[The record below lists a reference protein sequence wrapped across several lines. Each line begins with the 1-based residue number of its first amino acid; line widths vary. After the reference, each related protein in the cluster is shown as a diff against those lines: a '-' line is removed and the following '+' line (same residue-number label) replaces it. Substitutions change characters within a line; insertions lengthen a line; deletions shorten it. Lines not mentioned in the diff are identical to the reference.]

1 MFICLPK
8 KEIFTRHTEKN
19 IPMIYRL
26 PYPWYLTPYQW
37 YFDALPMAFWPPTY
51 GISPPPLI
59 HGILTHLP
67 MVYWPPIHGNLTPLP
82 MVYRTPYPWY
92 FDPSA
97 YLLIRNEG
105 VKVPYR
111 GVNIP
116 WMKIDPGVNL
126 PWGSKYHMTPFLS
139 SFITYHRICNQINMS
154 TTSGTGATY
163 LSRALEFTPVF
174 SGVCVTRSLVLCV
187 CFVDHCLSF
196 WFTDSYYPFGILKLF
211 LRKSFYSFPNRL
223 LC

>member
-1 MFICLPK
+1 MV
-8 KEIFTRHTEKN
+8 
-19 IPMIYRL
+19 
-26 PYPWYLTPYQW
+26 
-37 YFDALPMAFWPPTY
+37 FDPLPMVFWCPT
-51 GISPPPLI
+51 
-59 HGILTHLP
+59 HGILTPYLWYIAP
-67 MVYWPPIHGNLTPLP
+67 PPLSMVFWPTYPWYIDPLS
-82 MVYRTPYPWY
+82 MVIWPPYPWY

-105 VKVPYR
+105 VK
-111 GVNIP
+111 IP
-116 WMKIDPGVNL
+116 WGSMFHTGGSIYHGWKLTPRVTL

>member
-1 MFICLPK
+1 M
-8 KEIFTRHTEKN
+8 
-19 IPMIYRL
+19 
-26 PYPWYLTPYQW
+26 PYPWH
-37 YFDALPMAFWPPTY
+37 FD
-51 GISPPPLI
+51 
-59 HGILTHLP
+59 
-67 MVYWPPIHGNLTPLP
+67 PLP
-82 MVYRTPYPWY
+82 MVYRPPPLSMVFWPTYPWYIDPLSMVIWPPSQWYIEPPYPWY

-111 GVNIP
+111 RVNIP

>member
-19 IPMIYRL
+19 IPIIYRR

-37 YFDALPMAFWPPTY
+37 YFDV
-51 GISPPPLI
+51 
-59 HGILTHLP
+59 LP
-67 MVYWPPIHGNLTPLP
+67 MVYRPPLSLVFFPTYPWYIDPPIHGNLTLLP

-105 VKVPYR
+105 VK
-111 GVNIP
+111 IP

-126 PWGSKYHMTPFLS
+126 PWGSKYHTTTILS
-139 SFITYHRICNQINMS
+139 SFITYHRICNQINTS

-163 LSRALEFTPVF
+163 LSRVHPGF
-174 SGVCVTRSLVLCV
+174 
-187 CFVDHCLSF
+187 
-196 WFTDSYYPFGILKLF
+196 
-211 LRKSFYSFPNRL
+211 
-223 LC
+223 